1 MSQRTWMWII
11 GLVVIIL
18 AIYFF
23 MGSNEPEAPVE
34 APAATTEPAAPATT
48 TEPAAPAATEP
59 AAPATT
65 EPAAPATTEPAA
77 PATTEPAD

>member
-11 GLVVIIL
+11 GVVVVIL

-23 MGSNEPEAPVE
+23 MGSNTPEV
-34 APAATTEPAAPATT
+34 TETPAAPSET
-48 TEPAAPAATEP
+48 

-65 EPAAPATTEPAA
+65 EPAAPAA
-77 PATTEPAD
+77 PATTEPAQQ

>member
-48 TEPAAPAATEP
+48 EPAAPAATEP